1 MNYLYYSIWFLLIII
16 LISYNIFLYL
26 LNKKITKLEKIILK
40 LFDDRKNLVPSLY
53 EVTKKYLS
61 KHDEVFS
68 EILKLRKKS
77 LTKDKETFQ
86 KQVNDEI
93 YIHHELNFIF
103 KVANKHQKIQKDS
116 KFLLVRDLFL
126 ENSFDIW
133 KKINLYKEIIKKFN
147 KLVFL
152 KNLTIIWLFLNIS
165 KKEEL

>member
-1 MNYLYYSIWFLLIII
+1 MNYFYYLVIALIVALVIGF
-16 LISYNIFLYL
+16 NIFIYL
-26 LNKKITKLEKIILK
+26 LDKKIKKLEKIILK
-40 LFDDRKNLVPSLY
+40 LFEDRSNLIPSLY

-68 EILKLRKKS
+68 EILKLRKKYLS
-77 LTKDKETFQ
+77 KSDESFQ

-126 ENSFDIW
+126 ENSFEIG
-133 KKINLYKEIIKKFN
+133 KKMNLYKEIVKKFN
-147 KLVFL
+147 NVV
-152 KNLTIIWLFLNIS
+152 
-165 KKEEL
+165 